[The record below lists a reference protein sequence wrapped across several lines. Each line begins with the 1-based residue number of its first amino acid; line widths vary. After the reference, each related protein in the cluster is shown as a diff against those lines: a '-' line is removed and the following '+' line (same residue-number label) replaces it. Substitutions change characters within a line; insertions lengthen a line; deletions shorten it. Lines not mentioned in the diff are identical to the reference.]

1 MISDQNLRANLIYKT
16 DTGEDTPNNSL
27 FYANTLCLLEQFNNG
42 RGKSEPSASECWQ
55 SNKKEIAKHF
65 GSEVF
70 FSHTV
75 ADD

>member
-1 MISDQNLRANLIYKT
+1 MISDQNLRVNLNNLT
-16 DTGEDTPNNSL
+16 LTGKDTPNDSL
-27 FYANTLCLLEQFNNG
+27 FNANTLCLEQFNNG
-42 RGKSEPSASECWQ
+42 RGKSELSVCEIWQ